1 MPRKLMIDNDIDIGV
16 VSNESKF
23 NNVDLLEE
31 QIQNFYADKQQLDYY
46 KKVTDDRNKD
56 IKNMM
61 QELQKSEFVTSDG
74 IVAKLNIQKRESFV
88 DDKLISKLKDLGVT
102 TPIKTI
108 EVVDMDELE
117 NVIYNGDLD
126 ASELSSCKQVKEVA
140 VLKVS
145 KKKGE

>member
-1 MPRKLMIDNDIDIGV
+1 MARKLMIDNDTNTGV
-16 VSNESKF
+16 AAGATKF
-23 NNVDLLEE
+23 NNVGLLEE

-46 KKVTDDRNKD
+46 KKVTDDRNKS

-61 QELQKSEFVTSDG
+61 QELEKTEFVTSDG
-74 IVAKLNIQKRESFV
+74 IVAKMNVQKRESFI
-88 DDKLISKLKDLGVT
+88 DDKLILKLKELGVT

-117 NVIYNGDLD
+117 NVIYNGNLD
-126 ASELSSCKQVKEVA
+126 ASELTGCKQIKEVV

>member
-1 MPRKLMIDNDIDIGV
+1 MPRKLMIDNEE
-16 VSNESKF
+16 VSEEKTLK
-23 NNVDLLEE
+23 LLSETIE
-31 QIQNFYADKQQLDYY
+31 RFYEDKQNLDSF
-46 KKVTDDRNKD
+46 KKLTEEENKQ
-56 IKNMM
+56 IKEVMSN
-61 QELQKSEFVTSDG
+61 LNKSEFETDSG
-74 IVAKLNIQKRESFV
+74 IIAKVNIQKRESFV
-88 DDKLISKLKDLGVT
+88 DDKLIAKLKDLGVT

>member
-1 MPRKLMIDNDIDIGV
+1 MARKLMIDNDTNTGV
-16 VSNESKF
+16 VAGATKF
-23 NNVDLLEE
+23 NNVGLLEE

-46 KKVTDDRNKD
+46 KKVTDDRNKS

-61 QELQKSEFVTSDG
+61 QELEKSEFVTSDG
-74 IVAKLNIQKRESFV
+74 IVAKMNVQKRESFI
-88 DDKLISKLKDLGVT
+88 DDKLILKLKELGVT

-117 NVIYNGDLD
+117 NVIYNGNLD
-126 ASELSSCKQVKEVA
+126 ASELTGCKQIKEVV

-145 KKKGE
+145 KKKEG

>member
-1 MPRKLMIDNDIDIGV
+1 MARKLMIDNDTNTGV
-16 VSNESKF
+16 VAGATKF
-23 NNVDLLEE
+23 NNVGLLEE

-46 KKVTDDRNKD
+46 KKVTDDRNKS

-61 QELQKSEFVTSDG
+61 QELEKSEFVTSDG
-74 IVAKLNIQKRESFV
+74 IVAKMNVQKRESFI
-88 DDKLISKLKDLGVT
+88 DDKLILKLKELGVT

-117 NVIYNGDLD
+117 NVIYNGNLD
-126 ASELSSCKQVKEVA
+126 ASELTGCKQIKEVV